1 MLKRYY
7 AMLNRYFFC
16 LEDEEEVEAVSAGL
30 YYGVIGGTLLV
41 LLFIIAITWG
51 KLPL

>member
-1 MLKRYY
+1 MLKHYY
-7 AMLNRYFFC
+7 TLLNRYFFC
-16 LEDEEEVEAVSAGL
+16 LEDGEEVEAVDAKL
-30 YYGVIGGTLLV
+30 FYGVIGGAICI

>member
-16 LEDEEEVEAVSAGL
+16 LEDGEEVEAVDAKL
-30 YYGVIGGTLLV
+30 FYGVIGGTICV

>member
-7 AMLNRYFFC
+7 ALLNRYFFC
-16 LEDEEEVEAVSAGL
+16 LEDEEEVNKADAWL
-30 YYGVIGGTLLV
+30 YYGVIGCTLCI